1 MNITTKCITREIRNL
16 KQISCRRYLNKKL
29 ISKSTKRM
37 YRQIII
43 RFRSLKPWTR

>member
-16 KQISCRRYLNKKL
+16 NQISCRRYLNKKL

-43 RFRSLKPWTR
+43 RFRSLKP